1 MSTFKTYQDIEAWQ
15 KARELTNKIYSFTK
29 QNEFHKDYALIDQ
42 LRRACISVMSN
53 IAEGF
58 ERDRPKEF
66 VQFLLYAKGSIGE
79 ITTQLIIA
87 LDQKY
92 IDTHQYKELSDLAI
106 EIGKMIGGLI
116 SYLQKEKHQDY
127 R

>member
-1 MSTFKTYQDIEAWQ
+1 MSTFKTYQDIETWQ
-15 KARELTNKIYSFTK
+15 KARELTNQIYLLTSRG
-29 QNEFHKDYALIDQ
+29 EFHKDYALIDQ

-58 ERDRPKEF
+58 ERSRPKEF
-66 VQFLLYAKGSIGE
+66 VQFLLYAKGSTGE
-79 ITTQLIIA
+79 ISTQLIIA
-87 LDQKY
+87 ADQ
-92 IDTHQYKELSDLAI
+92 QYVNSAEYEQLSALTD

-116 SYLQKEKHQDY
+116 AYLRKEK

>member
-1 MSTFKTYQDIEAWQ
+1 LSTFKTYQDIETWQ
-15 KARELTNKIYSFTK
+15 KARELTNQIYLLTSRG
-29 QNEFHKDYALIDQ
+29 EFHKDYALIDQ

-58 ERDRPKEF
+58 ERSRPKEF
-66 VQFLLYAKGSIGE
+66 VQFLLYAKGSTGE
-79 ITTQLIIA
+79 ISTQLIIA
-87 LDQKY
+87 ADQ
-92 IDTHQYKELSDLAI
+92 QYVNSAEYEQLSALTD

-116 SYLQKEKHQDY
+116 AYLRKEK